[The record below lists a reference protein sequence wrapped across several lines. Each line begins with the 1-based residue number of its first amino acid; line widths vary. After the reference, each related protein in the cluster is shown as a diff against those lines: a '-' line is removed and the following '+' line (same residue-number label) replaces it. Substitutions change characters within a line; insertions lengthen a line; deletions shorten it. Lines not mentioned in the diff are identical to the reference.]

1 MALKEVRPVTLF
13 RWTSDEQKA
22 AAEQAAQQAQMS
34 LNVWLE
40 ELVNAALNA
49 LVPHK

>member
-1 MALKEVRPVTLF
+1 MALKEVRPRTLF
-13 RWTSDEQKA
+13 IWTSDEQKA
-22 AAEQAAQQAQMS
+22 AAQKAAADAGMS

-49 LVPHK
+49 LLTRK